1 MNNLSIQTPTSSF
14 QEWTNFMMNLNN
26 NKSSAKSFLVKS
38 DNATQII
45 NNLEKELLKSEEKET
60 VKLVLMKRQLSIDFS
75 MAA

>member
-1 MNNLSIQTPTSSF
+1 MNNLSFQTTTSSF
-14 QEWTNFMMNLNN
+14 QEWTNFMTNLNN

-38 DNATQII
+38 DNAHQII